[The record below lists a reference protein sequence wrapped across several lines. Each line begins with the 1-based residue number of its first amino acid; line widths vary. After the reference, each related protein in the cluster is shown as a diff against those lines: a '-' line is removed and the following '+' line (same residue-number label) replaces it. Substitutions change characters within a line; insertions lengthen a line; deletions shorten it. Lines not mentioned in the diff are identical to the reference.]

1 MDFFDLCS
9 HPRAETY
16 PYPFPKGEAA
26 AQHYMH
32 QLITKCTTYFCC
44 WHQRRSKDA
53 TKEWVCYKECMS
65 LGRERATRGHF
76 EAIFLG
82 VFLGMALK

>member
-1 MDFFDLCS
+1 MWLDTRMAAL
-9 HPRAETY
+9 RKRKWREGMAE
-16 PYPFPKGEAA
+16 FQAEGIEKAA
-26 AQHYMH
+26 
-32 QLITKCTTYFCC
+32 
-44 WHQRRSKDA
+44 QRRSKDA

-82 VFLGMALK
+82 VFLGMTLK